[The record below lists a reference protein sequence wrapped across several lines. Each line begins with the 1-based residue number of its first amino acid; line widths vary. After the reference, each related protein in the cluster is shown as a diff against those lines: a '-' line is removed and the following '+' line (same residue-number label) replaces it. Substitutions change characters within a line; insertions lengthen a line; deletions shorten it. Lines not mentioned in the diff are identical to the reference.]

1 MALRRIL
8 IIGDAVAPTGYA
20 RVIRSIFEPLHTR
33 FDLVQLATRYD
44 GRAHDWPWRL
54 IAAADTPDPYGWDSL
69 PALIDEVRPDLVFL
83 LYDLGY
89 QARYLSRINA
99 AGWRPKTIIYA
110 PIESGPIEP
119 EVLES
124 ICSAT
129 QYVVFTEAA
138 SAILRDGLARS
149 SVGVAQRF
157 PSIEVI
163 PHIVDSTLFR
173 PLGPNPQESRLFGRR
188 ALGLDT
194 SPETFLVLNANRNLP
209 KKRLDLTIEGFAL
222 FAKGK
227 PSAVKLYLHTSVL
240 GPAWDL
246 TLLARRHGITDRLVL
261 TSRDGGAPSV
271 GNAALNAIYN
281 AADVGV
287 NTSNSEG
294 WGLVAF
300 EHAATGA
307 AQILPDTPILRSLW
321 EDGATFLPPVATMTY
336 TGDHTTGV
344 VISPHDFAATL
355 EKLYSDADWRANMA
369 KRAFTRAT
377 DSKLRSAVVSKRWCM
392 LFETLLGSDV

>member
-1 MALRRIL
+1 MARPRIL

-20 RVIRSIFEPLHTR
+20 RVIRSIFEPLHQQ
-33 FDLVQLATRYD
+33 FDLVQYATRYD
-44 GRAHDWPWRL
+44 GQAHDWPWRL
-54 IAAADTPDPYGWDSL
+54 VAAAAIADPYGWASL
-69 PALIDEVRPDLVFL
+69 PAIIDELRPNLIFL

-99 AGWRPKTIIYA
+99 VNWRPKTIIYA

-129 QYVVFTEAA
+129 HYVVFTEVGRT
-138 SAILRDGLARS
+138 ILRDGLARS
-149 SVGVAQRF
+149 DSNLAQRF
-157 PSIEVI
+157 PGIDVI
-163 PHIVDSTLFR
+163 PHIVDTNLFR
-173 PLGPNPQESRLFGRR
+173 PLIPNLQESRILGKR

-194 SPETFLVLNANRNLP
+194 SAEAFLVLNANRNLP
-209 KKRLDLTIEGFAL
+209 KKRLDLTIEGFAF

-227 PSAVKLYLHTSVL
+227 PPPVKLYLHTSVV

-246 TLLARRHGITDRLVL
+246 RLLARRHGIADRLVL
-261 TSRDGGAPSV
+261 TSQDLGAPCVS
-271 GNAALNAIYN
+271 NAALNAIYN

-307 AQILPDTPILRSLW
+307 AQILPDTQVLRSLW
-321 EDGATFLPPVATMTY
+321 EDSAVFLPAVATMTY
-336 TGDHTTGV
+336 TSDHTTGV
-344 VISPHDFAATL
+344 VVSPHHLAASL
-355 EKLYSDADWRANMA
+355 EKLYSDAEWRTKMA
-369 KRAFTRAT
+369 ECAFSRAA
-377 DSKLRSAVVSKRWCM
+377 DPKLRSDVVTEQWRVTFDSI
-392 LFETLLGSDV
+392 LGTNA